1 MNGCPQYMGD
11 GRSVNDIFFLSSR
24 LSSFLAIGWI
34 GFWGKKITF
43 FFHLPLQSVNRY
55 KVLSCHKLR
64 SAIHLLQSFHMCID
78 RHFPGDHL
86 ALDGSEWVNWTCRMH
101 MPWAIYRNRY
111 VMLNLQKMVWY
122 HSPKGWKF
130 MDYAIVCSIRMTLKK
145 IIILS

>member
-1 MNGCPQYMGD
+1 MAVPNIWAMG
-11 GRSVNDIFFLSSR
+11 VLWPTF
-24 LSSFLAIGWI
+24 SSFHLDCHLSWRSDELD
-34 GFWGKKITF
+34 FVEKKLRF